1 MVSRLFST
9 FVFLLL
15 VIQSFGQQRVSG
27 EILVQ
32 AKKGISAIEIEQEF
46 KNEFG
51 WLPQIT
57 VDESISDIMRV
68 HVVHFDET
76 NLPLQEI
83 LRFANHCSTV
93 QIAQVN
99 HIIEDRLTP
108 NDPNFA
114 QQWFHVDAE
123 DNDIDTDLAWDITTG
138 GTTAFGDEIVA
149 CVVETGGAKWNQED
163 LIDNHWTNT
172 HEILGNGVDDDNN
185 GYIDD
190 INGWNMS
197 SSNDVIVAANHGTQV
212 SSMIGAKGNNNLGI
226 TGVNWNVKIMQVQM
240 GGVTEAN
247 VIAAYTYPLKMRK
260 LYNESNGANGAYV
273 VVTNSSWGTDNGQAA
288 NAPLWCAMYD
298 SLGTYGILSCAATA
312 NNNVNVDVVGD
323 LPTTCPS
330 NYLISVTATNNSD
343 VRTFSGYGTTHIDLG
358 APGEAVYLAGAN
370 SYGTTSGTSF
380 ASPCVAGSVALLYSA
395 PCTSFMS
402 IAYAS
407 PSTGADLIKQYIL
420 NGVDAV
426 SNLQSEVGTGGRLN
440 VNNSLNLLING
451 CSAGGCVN
459 PFAFQATQEPGSLNY
474 TLSWSTIPDVVSVS
488 VQYRPIGTADWTV
501 ITGITTSSLTL
512 NNLLA
517 CTDYEVQLASTCL
530 AGISDWSGSYT
541 FTTDGCC
548 VNPSQYVVSN
558 ITPTTATISWESI
571 LAASG
576 YNVQWNSG
584 TNSGNMQVELNTI
597 DLSGLDSCSTYTVAV
612 TSLCVSPE
620 VPPTQVIFS
629 TTGCGSCTD
638 LTYCEAS
645 SNDPTS
651 EFIQAVSLG
660 SFSNTSITN
669 SGYTD
674 YTNLSTLTLNAQG
687 TYSISLTPGFA
698 GTSYYEYFKVWI
710 DFNGNGNFD
719 EPEELA
725 YNQGTGSNTTTSG
738 TITIPSNIATG
749 SVKMRVG
756 MSYVGL
762 FNTGAQPTAC
772 GTYDYGEVEDYCV
785 TLDPTVGISDLN
797 SHESFIFY
805 PNPAENL
812 VSLSTP
818 TNSKKFEVRAF
829 DCNGKLVLAARNTK
843 SIDISNWN
851 SGIYLF
857 QVITEK
863 ELIQTKI
870 IKQ

>member
-1 MVSRLFST
+1 
-9 FVFLLL
+9 
-15 VIQSFGQQRVSG
+15 
-27 EILVQ
+27 
-32 AKKGISAIEIEQEF
+32 
-46 KNEFG
+46 
-51 WLPQIT
+51 
-57 VDESISDIMRV
+57 
-68 HVVHFDET
+68 
-76 NLPLQEI
+76 
-83 LRFANHCSTV
+83 
-93 QIAQVN
+93 
-99 HIIEDRLTP
+99 
-108 NDPNFA
+108 
-114 QQWFHVDAE
+114 
-123 DNDIDTDLAWDITTG
+123 
-138 GTTAFGDEIVA
+138 
-149 CVVETGGAKWNQED
+149 
-163 LIDNHWTNT
+163 
-172 HEILGNGVDDDNN
+172 
-185 GYIDD
+185 
-190 INGWNMS
+190 
-197 SSNDVIVAANHGTQV
+197 
-212 SSMIGAKGNNNLGI
+212 
-226 TGVNWNVKIMQVQM
+226 
-240 GGVTEAN
+240 
-247 VIAAYTYPLKMRK
+247 
-260 LYNESNGANGAYV
+260 
-273 VVTNSSWGTDNGQAA
+273 
-288 NAPLWCAMYD
+288 
-298 SLGTYGILSCAATA
+298 
-312 NNNVNVDVVGD
+312 
-323 LPTTCPS
+323 
-330 NYLISVTATNNSD
+330 
-343 VRTFSGYGTTHIDLG
+343 
-358 APGEAVYLAGAN
+358 
-370 SYGTTSGTSF
+370 
-380 ASPCVAGSVALLYSA
+380 
-395 PCTSFMS
+395 
-402 IAYAS
+402 
-407 PSTGADLIKQYIL
+407 
-420 NGVDAV
+420 
-426 SNLQSEVGTGGRLN
+426 
-440 VNNSLNLLING
+440 
-451 CSAGGCVN
+451 
-459 PFAFQATQEPGSLNY
+459 
-474 TLSWSTIPDVVSVS
+474 
-488 VQYRPIGTADWTV
+488 
-501 ITGITTSSLTL
+501 
-512 NNLLA
+512 
-517 CTDYEVQLASTCL
+517 
-530 AGISDWSGSYT
+530 
-541 FTTDGCC
+541 
-548 VNPSQYVVSN
+548 
-558 ITPTTATISWESI
+558 
-571 LAASG
+571 
-576 YNVQWNSG
+576 
-584 TNSGNMQVELNTI
+584 MQVELNTI